1 MSLKVPGPLTEPQDR
16 PSTDGG
22 QQARST
28 PRSPYSLQYETIVA
42 QGHERPAPS
51 FGAPTLIW
59 HVAFWPRRQ
68 TNSGEDS
75 DPNDT
80 AGMPDSGHAKG
91 QFETRRKLWH
101 DEINLLLTR
110 LQEKSS
116 RHLGQVAPAVKTFK
130 RVYPHE
136 FKRTAGQARGSYVTP
151 LEVLEHD
158 TLAFTLWWAD
168 AIDADPIGHAIRV
181 RVHAHVSSDY
191 ACLSFFMD
199 IGQQWNEAHSSTLMC
214 GARRSR
220 LLQAARDVQEL
231 CEHQFVPVEG
241 KAIAPVD
248 LPAIPETMH
257 SPDGRSQD
265 ALDRALREAR
275 NLLYVDAWEAFCEE
289 FNFGLDKVAAAR
301 SEVFA
306 NFRGLVLC
314 TNGMSATAPRAGVDA
329 ACVGTVAFPSFSA
342 DPRFNADGAEAN
354 AVAKAFWP
362 FVRRITPRAD
372 YREFI
377 CYGVLNWR
385 AIYISALGSS
395 SQYVRGEER
404 VASDVGTGE
413 ALIRV
418 APELIPEEERSQV
431 DASARLDD
439 QVRAREGPRGGNN
452 HPVRYL
458 LLTKQ
463 APHPRQIGRIV
474 ERINAMGTMRL
485 FALKDWA
492 AVRNADPYIRILG
505 QDLDQIS
512 ESWSTDKNLISAL
525 KTSSDIKA
533 ARLDVDKMRRRV
545 TRGLSGRWTVSE
557 MKRLEAILPSYI
569 PRSPANRAYRA
580 VQWIRLHL
588 LWRRKDYFALVKQM
602 DEDLAGD
609 VRHSVLYHISND
621 IEAAGDFRAA

>member
-1 MSLKVPGPLTEPQDR
+1 
-16 PSTDGG
+16 
-22 QQARST
+22 
-28 PRSPYSLQYETIVA
+28 
-42 QGHERPAPS
+42 
-51 FGAPTLIW
+51 
-59 HVAFWPRRQ
+59 
-68 TNSGEDS
+68 
-75 DPNDT
+75 
-80 AGMPDSGHAKG
+80 
-91 QFETRRKLWH
+91 
-101 DEINLLLTR
+101 
-110 LQEKSS
+110 
-116 RHLGQVAPAVKTFK
+116 
-130 RVYPHE
+130 
-136 FKRTAGQARGSYVTP
+136 
-151 LEVLEHD
+151 
-158 TLAFTLWWAD
+158 
-168 AIDADPIGHAIRV
+168 
-181 RVHAHVSSDY
+181 
-191 ACLSFFMD
+191 
-199 IGQQWNEAHSSTLMC
+199 
-214 GARRSR
+214 
-220 LLQAARDVQEL
+220 
-231 CEHQFVPVEG
+231 
-241 KAIAPVD
+241 
-248 LPAIPETMH
+248 MH

-621 IEAAGDFRAA
+621 IETAGDFRAA

>member
-1 MSLKVPGPLTEPQDR
+1 
-16 PSTDGG
+16 
-22 QQARST
+22 
-28 PRSPYSLQYETIVA
+28 
-42 QGHERPAPS
+42 
-51 FGAPTLIW
+51 
-59 HVAFWPRRQ
+59 
-68 TNSGEDS
+68 
-75 DPNDT
+75 
-80 AGMPDSGHAKG
+80 
-91 QFETRRKLWH
+91 
-101 DEINLLLTR
+101 
-110 LQEKSS
+110 
-116 RHLGQVAPAVKTFK
+116 
-130 RVYPHE
+130 
-136 FKRTAGQARGSYVTP
+136 
-151 LEVLEHD
+151 
-158 TLAFTLWWAD
+158 
-168 AIDADPIGHAIRV
+168 
-181 RVHAHVSSDY
+181 
-191 ACLSFFMD
+191 
-199 IGQQWNEAHSSTLMC
+199 
-214 GARRSR
+214 
-220 LLQAARDVQEL
+220 
-231 CEHQFVPVEG
+231 
-241 KAIAPVD
+241 
-248 LPAIPETMH
+248 
-257 SPDGRSQD
+257 
-265 ALDRALREAR
+265 
-275 NLLYVDAWEAFCEE
+275 
-289 FNFGLDKVAAAR
+289 
-301 SEVFA
+301 VFA
-306 NFRGLVLC
+306 NFRGLVLS
-314 TNGMSATAPRAGVDA
+314 TNGMPETAPRAGVDT
-329 ACVGTVAFPSFSA
+329 ACIGTVPFPNFSA

-377 CYGVLNWR
+377 CCGVLNWR
-385 AIYISALGSS
+385 AIYITALGSS

-418 APELIPEEERSQV
+418 APELIPEEERSHV

-505 QDLDQIS
+505 QDLDQIT

-588 LWRRKDYFALVKQM
+588 LWRRKDYFVLVKQM

-621 IEAAGDFRAA
+621 IETRLLEISARLDELGKLTVGGLHFRLGRAAYYVREFEILLGTLHVTNIPTWVSYEQFVQRGLAPAFDYMASVGQRLRAVRERLLSVTEMIETSALVGQSAATRHNTAVLRQATTLAIVLLTIYLARNVIWNAFALPLKPIYRSLPVGWRELVDPLLSIFQ